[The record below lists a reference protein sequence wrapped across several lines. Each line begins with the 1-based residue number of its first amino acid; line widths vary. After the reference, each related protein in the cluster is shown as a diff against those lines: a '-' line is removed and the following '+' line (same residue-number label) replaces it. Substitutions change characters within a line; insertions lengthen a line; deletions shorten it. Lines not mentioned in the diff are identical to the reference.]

1 MQAEGQRAEQQQV
14 AAEKQVLSKL
24 DKIKLDQGQRAA
36 ALEAL
41 PPTVVFVLGGPGSG
55 KGTQCA
61 RIVAD
66 YGFTHVSG

>member
-1 MQAEGQRAEQQQV
+1 MTEAEAAAAAAARA
-14 AAEKQVLSKL
+14 AA
-24 DKIKLDQGQRAA
+24 RAA